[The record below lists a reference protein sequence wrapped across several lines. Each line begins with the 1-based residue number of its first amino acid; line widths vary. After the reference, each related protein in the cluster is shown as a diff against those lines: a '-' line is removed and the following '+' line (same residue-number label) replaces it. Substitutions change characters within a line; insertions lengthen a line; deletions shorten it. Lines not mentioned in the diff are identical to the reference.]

1 MDRRSFMATAAVG
14 TAATLAPSD
23 LDTQLG
29 VSALKE
35 GADPANKNDSSA
47 SINNALK
54 KYRSVFVPD
63 GTYQIGVPINITAG
77 QSLTLAHNAIL
88 QRSTKYSKSTEPVV
102 RLLGRRSR
110 FSGGQIVTENAHP
123 QGVVTLGHES
133 DDKSVNYNANDWYF
147 GHTTIRGVNAPGNIG
162 VWIPNSQDARHP
174 DASASNYFGFV
185 EDTTIIGADIGVL
198 LTEVANAHRFF
209 GVLFWNIGGAAWEL
223 RGAYGNQIIG
233 GFLHRSKDGVVGIR
247 LKSSRTKNY
256 HPSMQNSFIG
266 FGIEPGGKQS
276 SGYSIES
283 DCKNN
288 TLFVQDNTHKQGQDK
303 NGQNYVMSHGQ
314 TLVIPKARIRDLQL
328 GDERVSKSFRGS
340 KNGMTVGGKL
350 IGTDGIGVG
359 NSQKATKPGKIVRKM
374 EVFDAAGRSLGYVAV
389 YDNIR

>member
-14 TAATLAPSD
+14 TAATLAPSE

-29 VSALKE
+29 VSVLKE
-35 GADPANKNDSSA
+35 GADPTNKGDSSN
-47 SINNALK
+47 SINSALA
-54 KYRSVFVPD
+54 KYRSVFVPH
-63 GTYQIGVPINITAG
+63 GTYRIGQPINITAG
-77 QSLTLAHNAIL
+77 QSLTLAHNAVL
-88 QRSTKYSKSTEPVV
+88 QRSAKHSKSAEPVL

-110 FSGGQIVTENAHP
+110 FSGGQIVTENPHP
-123 QGVVTLGHES
+123 QGIVTLGHES
-133 DDKSVNYNANDWYF
+133 DDKSVSYNANDWYF
-147 GHTTIRGVNAPGNIG
+147 GHTTIRGTNAPGNVGI
-162 VWIPNSQDARHP
+162 WIPNSQDARHP
-174 DASASNYFGFV
+174 DASASNYFGFI

-233 GFLHRSKDGVVGIR
+233 GFLHRSKNGVVGIR

-266 FGIEPGGKQS
+266 FGIEPGGRKS
-276 SGYSIES
+276 SGYSIDS

-288 TLFVQDNTHKQGQDK
+288 TLFVQDNTHKSGQDN
-303 NGQNYVMSHGQ
+303 NGQNYVMTQGQ
-314 TLVIPKARIRDLQL
+314 TLVVPKARIRDLQI
-328 GDERVSKSFRGS
+328 GDEKTTKNFRS
-340 KNGMTVGGKL
+340 SQTGMTVAGKL

-359 NSQKATKPGKIVRKM
+359 NSRKASKPGKIVRKM
-374 EVFDAAGRSLGYVAV
+374 EVFDATGRSLGYVPV